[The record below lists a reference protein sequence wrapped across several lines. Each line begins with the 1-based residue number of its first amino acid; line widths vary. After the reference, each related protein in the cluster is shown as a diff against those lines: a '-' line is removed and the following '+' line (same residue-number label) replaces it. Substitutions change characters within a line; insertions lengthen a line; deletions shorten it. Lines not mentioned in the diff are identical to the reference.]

1 MVASDTSGNIS
12 RPPYRSVSAPT
23 GMRPSDPTT
32 TGTATTSA
40 CWTGVRCRTSLNFG
54 PSGLSSAQAQKFTAN
69 PTVARPSIRPGRAAP
84 GGTVRG
90 VRAAPVVSGLLIL
103 GSALSPHRPGWHADA
118 GRHPGHMFTM
128 APGTDAPVG
137 TLAPLLTALRP

>member
-1 MVASDTSGNIS
+1 MVASDTSGNIT

-40 CWTGVRCRTSLNFG
+40 CWTGVRCRTSLKFG
-54 PSGLSSAQAQKFTAN
+54 PSGLSNAQAQKFTAN

-84 GGTVRG
+84 GGTAPG
-90 VRAAPVVSGLLIL
+90 VLRAAVVVSGLLIL
-103 GSALSPHRPGWHADA
+103 GSAPSPVP
-118 GRHPGHMFTM
+118 RHG
-128 APGTDAPVG
+128 V
-137 TLAPLLTALRP
+137 LTRAASGGALRL